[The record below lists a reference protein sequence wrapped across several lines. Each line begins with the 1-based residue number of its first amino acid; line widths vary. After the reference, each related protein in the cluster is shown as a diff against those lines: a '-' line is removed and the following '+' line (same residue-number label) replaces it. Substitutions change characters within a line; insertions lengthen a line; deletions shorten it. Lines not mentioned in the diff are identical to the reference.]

1 MPLMRAA
8 GAVPWGAA
16 FLLPRV
22 FRPVRLLLLAVLA
35 VLPASGRAQPLA
47 GDSLRTAAADTS
59 RLPLPDVRPAPLVAT
74 SPDSTSPKRA
84 GQAIGEVM
92 LANLVVNRA
101 GSLMGGEL
109 KSDMAFSPETWRTNL
124 RLGWVWDEEGFVVNM
139 IGHPVQ
145 GSFYHNAGR
154 HNGLSYW
161 ESAPLVM
168 LGSWTWEYF
177 GESLRPSLNDFFTT
191 TLSGIAVGEMTYR
204 FAAVV
209 RDNRATGWRRHV
221 REGAAAVL
229 DPIGAAHRI
238 VDGDWTKIGDNPRE
252 HDPGVVWTAVEV
264 GTRHVLQDER
274 GRVRDEGLDPGVL
287 LDLGYGDPFADA
299 YRRPFDVF
307 TVRLQLTAGGSGNGL
322 ETVQTSG
329 RLYQLP
335 LPTWRRTSRNAF
347 VVAQRFDYTYN
358 PPFNFG
364 GQSVDAGLISRI
376 RLGGAF
382 NLEGHALASG
392 YLFGAISAP
401 DDPTQGGA
409 SLTDSTTVYDYGPAF
424 GTVLGLTLTHRGLP
438 IATLRS
444 RTAALHVVSGSPA
457 DHFLS
462 LADLKATV
470 PVGRGWGV
478 GVNVGND
485 ARLTRYRTAPS
496 QAWSFTQARVYVS
509 WTSARRSPPVR

>member
-1 MPLMRAA
+1 M
-8 GAVPWGAA
+8 
-16 FLLPRV
+16 
-22 FRPVRLLLLAVLA
+22 RLLLLAVLA
-35 VLPASGRAQPLA
+35 VLPTLSWAQPLA
-47 GDSLRTAAADTS
+47 GDSLRRAAADTS
-59 RLPLPDVRPAPLVAT
+59 RPTRTDSSRLAGVLLQDVLPAPVVVP
-74 SPDSTSPKRA
+74 SPDSTPRKRV
-84 GQAIGEVM
+84 GQAIAEVM

-191 TLSGIAVGEMTYR
+191 TLSGIAVGEMTHR

-209 RDNRATGWRRHV
+209 RDNRATGWRRHL
-221 REGAAAVL
+221 RETAATVL
-229 DPIGAAHRI
+229 DPIGGAHRM
-238 VDGDWTKIGDNPRE
+238 VDGDWTRVAANPPE
-252 HDPGVVWTAVEV
+252 HTPGIVWTTVEV
-264 GTRHVLQDER
+264 GSRHVVQDER

-287 LDLGYGDPFADA
+287 LELGYGDPFARTS
-299 YRRPFDVF
+299 RRPFDVF
-307 TVRLQLTAGGSGNGL
+307 SARIQLTAGGNGNGL

-329 RLYQLP
+329 RLFQLP
-335 LPTWRRTSRNAF
+335 LPSWRRTTRNAL
-347 VVAQRFDYTYN
+347 VVEQRFDYTYN

-364 GQSVDAGLISRI
+364 GQSIDTGVITRI
-376 RLGGAF
+376 KVGRTF
-382 NLEGHALASG
+382 RLEGGALASG

-401 DDPTQGGA
+401 DDPTQGGTA
-409 SLTDSTTVYDYGPAF
+409 LTDSTTVYDYGPAL
-424 GTVLGLTLTHRGLP
+424 GTVLSVTLTHRDVP
-438 IATLRS
+438 VVVFRN

-462 LADLKATV
+462 LAELKATL
-470 PVGRGWGV
+470 PLGGGWGV

-485 ARLTRYRTAPS
+485 ARLSRYRAAAS
-496 QAWSFTQARVYVS
+496 QTWSFTQGRVFVS
-509 WTSARRSPPVR
+509 WTSIRRSPPVR